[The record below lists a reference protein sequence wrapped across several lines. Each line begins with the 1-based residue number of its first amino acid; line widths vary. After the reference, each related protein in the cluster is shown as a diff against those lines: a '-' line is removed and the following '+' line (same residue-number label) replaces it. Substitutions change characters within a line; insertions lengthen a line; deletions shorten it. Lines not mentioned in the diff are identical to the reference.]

1 MITICYYFIHLFLTG
16 TDGSRRKKMISI
28 LEVFIMLAIT
38 VGCMIGAGA
47 MVQNKYESQ
56 PEASYK
62 CVDSSC
68 YKKELDT
75 SKEFDEKP
83 IVAINK
89 KPLEIVK
96 PKSENVPVVMKEEI
110 VENHYHF
117 QELNTGLMAFA
128 GLGGAALIFFILYK
142 IIGFGRTSFVL
153 AKAKKKSNQ
162 LLAEFDNVVDDVKRS
177 IDYNKKIVEQVAFN
191 NLLLQINKNNP
202 AVSPLIVSNQMM
214 KDKLIFIE
222 RKILNDFKN

>member
-1 MITICYYFIHLFLTG
+1 MSLGDIKL
-16 TDGSRRKKMISI
+16 ISM

-38 VGCMIGAGA
+38 FVVMAGAGA
-47 MVQNKYESQ
+47 MFQNKHDSQ

-75 SKEFDEKP
+75 SKKFDEKS

-89 KPLEIVK
+89 KPVEIVERK
-96 PKSENVPVVMKEEI
+96 PEPVVVKEEVI
-110 VENHYHF
+110 ENHYHF

-128 GLGGAALIFFILYK
+128 GLGGAALMFFILYK

-177 IDYNKKIVEQVAFN
+177 IEYNKKIVEQVAFN
-191 NLLLQINKNNP
+191 NLLLQVNKDNP
-202 AVSPLIVSNQMM
+202 SVSTLIVSNQMM

>member
-1 MITICYYFIHLFLTG
+1 MDLG
-16 TDGSRRKKMISI
+16 DKKLISI
-28 LEVFIMLAIT
+28 LEVFIMLAIA
-38 VGCMIGAGA
+38 VGFMIGAGVVA
-47 MVQNKYESQ
+47 QNKHESK

-75 SKEFDEKP
+75 SKEFDEKS

-89 KPLEIVK
+89 KPVEIVEPK
-96 PKSENVPVVMKEEI
+96 PESVVVKEDVI
-110 VENHYHF
+110 ENHYHF

-177 IDYNKKIVEQVAFN
+177 IEYNKKIVEQVAFN

-202 AVSPLIVSNQMM
+202 SVSPLIVSNQMM

>member
-1 MITICYYFIHLFLTG
+1 MDLGDKQL
-16 TDGSRRKKMISI
+16 ISI
-28 LEVFIMLAIT
+28 IEVFIMLIIT
-38 VGCMIGAGA
+38 VAVMIGAGA
-47 MVQNKYESQ
+47 VLQNKQEAQ

-62 CVDSSC
+62 CMDSSC

-75 SKEFDEKP
+75 SKNFDDKS

-89 KPLEIVK
+89 QTVEKIEKKPD
-96 PKSENVPVVMKEEI
+96 PVVMKEEI
-110 VENHYHF
+110 IENHYHF
-117 QELNTGLMAFA
+117 KELNTGLMAFA
-128 GLGGAALIFFILYK
+128 GLGGAALMFFILYK

-153 AKAKKKSNQ
+153 SKAKKKSNQ

-177 IDYNKKIVEQVAFN
+177 IEYNKKIVEQVAFN

-202 AVSPLIVSNQMM
+202 YVSPLIVSNQMM
-214 KDKLIFIE
+214 KDKLTFIE

>member
-1 MITICYYFIHLFLTG
+1 MDRG
-16 TDGSRRKKMISI
+16 DKKMISI
-28 LEVFIMLAIT
+28 LEVFIMLAIA
-38 VGCMIGAGA
+38 VVCMIVAGA
-47 MVQNKYESQ
+47 MVQNKHESQ

-75 SKEFDEKP
+75 SKEFDEKS
-83 IVAINK
+83 IVASNK
-89 KPLEIVK
+89 KPVEIVEPK
-96 PKSENVPVVMKEEI
+96 PEPVVVKEEVI
-110 VENHYHF
+110 ENHYHF

-128 GLGGAALIFFILYK
+128 GLGGAALSFFILYK